1 MVLHF
6 EDILKLLLAMA
17 LGGMLGAER
26 ELRDKDAGL
35 RTLMFIS
42 TGAAIFT
49 LISIR
54 TSAFGTPADPG
65 RIAAQIVSGIGFL
78 GAGVILRERGQ
89 IRGLTT
95 AATIWLAA
103 ALGMGVGVGE
113 YLLSTLSAV
122 LVTLTLVVFP
132 QLEAQIGKASRTSTY
147 EVRTIA
153 SMDKYEQLC
162 AAFRSLRLRV
172 ILSKRG
178 REGDEMTCTWTLS
191 GRPESHEQLI
201 ETLFNDPEVKV
212 VEVI

>member
-1 MVLHF
+1 MVIHA

-42 TGAAIFT
+42 AGAALFT
-49 LISIR
+49 IISIR
-54 TSAFGTPADPG
+54 TPMFGTPADPG

-113 YLLSTLSAV
+113 YLTSTLTAL
-122 LVTLTLVVFP
+122 LVMLTLLSFP
-132 QLEAQIGKASRTSTY
+132 GLEAQIGKLSRTTHYKVTTPASLAKYDELCETIKQLGLKVISTKRDRIGADM
-147 EVRTIA
+147 VCHWTI
-153 SMDKYEQLC
+153 
-162 AAFRSLRLRV
+162 
-172 ILSKRG
+172 
-178 REGDEMTCTWTLS
+178 T
-191 GRPESHEQLI
+191 GRPKAHDQLI
-201 ETLFNDPEVKV
+201 ALLFDDPAIKEMETL
-212 VEVI
+212 